1 MNVTVVPGKLAGTIP
16 AIPSK
21 SIAHRALICSAF
33 ASAETNILLDQTN
46 ADIEATADCLR
57 ALGATIT
64 RSSHGYHISP
74 AKHIPSRAVLHCR
87 ESGSTLRFLLPVVGA
102 LGVDAEFRT
111 EGRLGHRPLSP
122 LWEEMIRMGCSLTR
136 GTDGSIYCSGELHS
150 GIFQISGNI
159 SSQFISG
166 LLFAGALMNGET
178 KIEILGNPESMPYI
192 EMTRDVLSVF
202 GITTENFFISSAHT
216 LISPGTFAVEGD
228 WSNAA
233 FFLTAAALGSSVT
246 VTGLDNNSR
255 QGDRSILPILES
267 LKNNATISA
276 VDIPDLVPILSIAAA
291 AKDGAVFTNI
301 QRLRLKESDRVS
313 TVVQMIRALG
323 GQAYADD
330 TTLTVKGTG
339 LVGGTVDSSN
349 DHRIAMA
356 AAIAATV
363 CKNPVTILT
372 AEAVNKSY
380 PGFWKDFQT
389 LGGQYE

>member
-1 MNVTVVPGKLAGTIP
+1 M
-16 AIPSK
+16 K
-21 SIAHRALICSAF
+21 S
-33 ASAETNILLDQTN
+33 
-46 ADIEATADCLR
+46 
-57 ALGATIT
+57 
-64 RSSHGYHISP
+64 
-74 AKHIPSRAVLHCR
+74 
-87 ESGSTLRFLLPVVGA
+87 
-102 LGVDAEFRT
+102 
-111 EGRLGHRPLSP
+111 
-122 LWEEMIRMGCSLTR
+122 
-136 GTDGSIYCSGELHS
+136 
-150 GIFQISGNI
+150 
-159 SSQFISG
+159 
-166 LLFAGALMNGET
+166 
-178 KIEILGNPESMPYI
+178 
-192 EMTRDVLSVF
+192 
-202 GITTENFFISSAHT
+202 HT